1 MSAPEDF
8 TIDPQTVKELQLLE
22 AALSDVDLEIA
33 AKQYLMTRD
42 IFASRRQTIAK
53 IPAFWAVVFEHA
65 QRDLEAAI
73 TADDTELL
81 VKGLVDIEVARP
93 GIPASATPSDCGK
106 DKFGEPRS
114 VAFRFHFKDNDW
126 IADKVLEKHF
136 YYRYAKDGTAGLV
149 SEPVKIN
156 WKAGKDLTQGL
167 TDAAYNLWV
176 AQKGNAAQK
185 LDAVLDK
192 DARKAR
198 DAAAK
203 QLPEYKALAAMLE
216 DADKAEGA
224 ISFFNFF
231 SYRGRWISEAESVEA
246 KAELEAKRARAAA
259 GQSTKEDDEDDEDEE
274 DDFAEEDVE
283 TFPAGHEVATTISDE
298 IYPSAIDYYMEDDA
312 ELSELDIEDDDSD
325 EEDVEM
331 S

>member
-42 IFASRRQTIAK
+42 IFASRRSTIAK

-136 YYRYAKDGTAGLV
+136 HYRYAKDGTAGLV

-176 AQKGNAAQK
+176 AQKGNAAQE
-185 LDAVLDK
+185 
-192 DARKAR
+192 ARRRAR
-198 DAAAK
+198 QGRPQGPATRAAK

-231 SYRGRWISEAESVEA
+231 SYRGRWISEAES
-246 KAELEAKRARAAA
+246 
-259 GQSTKEDDEDDEDEE
+259 
-274 DDFAEEDVE
+274 
-283 TFPAGHEVATTISDE
+283 